1 VIATQVTELAGDL
14 PRYQFTMREKI
25 KSLRGTAATALHVAR
40 RKRGCNEADRGCT
53 KKG

>member
-1 VIATQVTELAGDL
+1 MAFAHEGIEGHGEPLA
-14 PRYQFTMREKI
+14 
-25 KSLRGTAATALHVAR
+25 ALHVAR